1 MTPLQN
7 FLIED
12 IANTQNVEIHVPG
25 RLSKHTFIIR
35 GLTLSEITDARRKAK
50 SVNSDD
56 KTKLDGAEVTRQMI
70 IAGCVNPNFKN
81 SEFIEACGCRTPSEA
96 IDKVLLAGEAT
107 YISNEIMEASGYK
120 DDDDELK
127 EQAKN

>member
-7 FLIED
+7 FLLED
-12 IANTQNVEIHVPG
+12 IANTHNIEIKIPG
-25 RLSKHTFIIR
+25 RLSDHAFTIR
-35 GLTLSEITDARRKAK
+35 GLTLEEITNARKMGK
-50 SVNSDD
+50 CGNEIN
-56 KTKLDGAEVTRQMI
+56 GAEVTRQI
-70 IAGCVNPNFKN
+70 IITGCVNPNFKS

-107 YISNEIMEASGYK
+107 YISNEIMTASGYK
-120 DDDDELK
+120 DDEDNLK